1 MARLGL
7 VQRFCEQERGWV
19 WGGVSG
25 GGKKSLEALGAV
37 LPRGSE
43 STSRGVATE
52 KETEGLGGAGVHLS
66 TRETEANVMMGED

>member
-1 MARLGL
+1 M
-7 VQRFCEQERGWV
+7 
-19 WGGVSG
+19 
-25 GGKKSLEALGAV
+25 EALGAV

-52 KETEGLGGAGVHLS
+52 KEAEGLGGAGVHLS